1 MNTLKQFTGYAAWL
15 TELEFSSTRPNP
27 RRQSLAMALSVCPDP
42 IGRIHRFTNLV
53 LVVTPELVKE
63 INEPLRLNEMDIIPK
78 QPSKCFKLE

>member
-1 MNTLKQFTGYAAWL
+1 
-15 TELEFSSTRPNP
+15 
-27 RRQSLAMALSVCPDP
+27 MALSVCPDP